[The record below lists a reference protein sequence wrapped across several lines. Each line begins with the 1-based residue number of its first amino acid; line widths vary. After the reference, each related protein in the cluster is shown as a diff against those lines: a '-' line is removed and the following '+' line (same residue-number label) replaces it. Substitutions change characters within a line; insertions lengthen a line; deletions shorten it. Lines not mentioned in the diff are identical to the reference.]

1 MQKIHELDRHENDFG
16 LQGFRK
22 VLVHDSADFKILNF
36 NLAAGQIFPVHS
48 HDEDGQLS
56 IVVLKGS
63 GAFLGDGGRELPAG
77 TGSVLISD
85 IRDPH
90 GVRAD
95 EDMRILVTIAPPI

>member
-1 MQKIHELDRHENDFG
+1 MQKVHELDTHARDFG
-16 LQGFRK
+16 PMGFRK

-36 NLAAGQIFPVHS
+36 NLAEGQVFPVHS

-56 IVVLKGS
+56 IVVLQGS
-63 GAFLGDGGRELPAG
+63 GAFLGADGKELPARQ
-77 TGSVLISD
+77 GSVLISD